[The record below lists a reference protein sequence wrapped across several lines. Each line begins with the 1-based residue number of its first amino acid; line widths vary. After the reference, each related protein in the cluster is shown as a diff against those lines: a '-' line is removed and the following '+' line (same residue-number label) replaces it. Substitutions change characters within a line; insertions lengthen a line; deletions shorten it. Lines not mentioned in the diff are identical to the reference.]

1 MLPDTVHRCFETVS
15 QGQGYGL
22 SDIHPRQKV
31 EKGGNT
37 GSAWLT
43 GVRAMGASG
52 RDNLVGGLM
61 AEETTV

>member
-1 MLPDTVHRCFETVS
+1 M
-15 QGQGYGL
+15 